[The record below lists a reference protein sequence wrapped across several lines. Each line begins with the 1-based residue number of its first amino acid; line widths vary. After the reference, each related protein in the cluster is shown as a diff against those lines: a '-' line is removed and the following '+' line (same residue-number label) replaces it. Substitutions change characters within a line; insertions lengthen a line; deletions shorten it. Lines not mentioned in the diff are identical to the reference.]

1 MINVFQPSLGAEELA
16 AVAEV
21 FDSSWVGKG
30 PKVAEFEAAFAA
42 RLGVAGTRL
51 LSVDTCTEA
60 TFLAVRLAGLGAG
73 CDVVM
78 PTIAFVSAA
87 NAVAAHGARP
97 VFCDVDPHT
106 LNPTAEH
113 VEAALTPAT
122 KAVLVLHYGGHPGE
136 IDRIA
141 DLCAER
147 RVVLIEDA
155 ANAVASAIG
164 ERACGTFGDFGV
176 WSFDHG
182 KIAVAGDGGM
192 LYARDPDL
200 VERARKLAYLGLE
213 QASGF
218 AQAAGQ
224 TATRWWDITVSS
236 FSRRSVMNDIL
247 AAIGCVQL
255 RRLDGF
261 LRRRAEIVAH
271 YDRALAG
278 IPALGLPPALPPGHR
293 GSHYFYWVQMP
304 AGIRDEV
311 ARDLYDR
318 GIYTTMRY
326 PLLHRV
332 RAYGSDAR
340 LPGAESAA
348 ARTLN
353 LPLHQGLSDG
363 DVEAVVAGVRAAVTA
378 RVPAL
383 PVEVP

>member
-1 MINVFQPSLGAEELA
+1 MINVFQPSLGAEELE

-21 FDSSWVGKG
+21 FAGSWVGKG
-30 PKVAEFEAAFAA
+30 PKVAEFEATFAA
-42 RLGVAGTRL
+42 RIGVDGSHL

-60 TFLAVRLAGLGAG
+60 TFMAVQLAGLGPG

-78 PTIAFVSAA
+78 PTVAFVSAA
-87 NAVAAHGARP
+87 NAIAAHGARP
-97 VFCDVDPHT
+97 VFCDVDPRT

-122 KAVLVLHYGGHPGE
+122 KAVLVLHYGGHPGQ

-147 RVVLIEDA
+147 GVLLIEDA

-164 ERACGTFGDFGV
+164 DRACGTFGDFGV

-182 KIAVAGDGGM
+182 KIAVAVDGGM
-192 LYARDPDL
+192 LYARDPEL
-200 VERARKLAYLGLE
+200 AERGRKLAYLGLE
-213 QASGF
+213 QTSGYAR
-218 AQAAGQ
+218 AQQ
-224 TATRWWDITVSS
+224 SATRWWDITVSS
-236 FSRRSVMNDIL
+236 FSRRSVMNDVL

-271 YDRALAG
+271 YDFALAG
-278 IPALGLPPALPPGHR
+278 VPGLVLPPALPSGHR
-293 GSHYFYWVQMP
+293 GSHYFYWVQLP

-311 ARDLYDR
+311 ARDLYER
-318 GIYTTMRY
+318 GIYTTLRY
-326 PLLHRV
+326 PLLHQV

-348 ARTLN
+348 ASTLC

-363 DVEAVVAGVRAAVTA
+363 DVEEVVAGVRAAVTT
-378 RVPAL
+378 RVSAL
-383 PVEVP
+383 PVGVP

>member
-21 FDSSWVGKG
+21 FAGSWVGKG
-30 PKVAEFEAAFAA
+30 PKVAEFETAFAA
-42 RLGVAGTRL
+42 RLGVDGTRL
-51 LSVDTCTEA
+51 LSVDNCTEA
-60 TFLAVRLAGLGAG
+60 TFLAVQLAGLGPG

-78 PTIAFVSAA
+78 PTVAFVSAA

-97 VFCDVDPHT
+97 VFCDVDPRT

-122 KAVLVLHYGGHPGE
+122 KAVLVLHYGGHPGQ

-147 RVVLIEDA
+147 GVVLIEDA
-155 ANAVASAIG
+155 ANAVASTIG
-164 ERACGTFGDFGV
+164 GRACGTFGDFGV

-182 KIAVAGDGGM
+182 KIAVAVDGGM

-200 VERARKLAYLGLE
+200 AERGRKLAYLGLE
-213 QASGF
+213 QTSGYAR
-218 AQAAGQ
+218 AQQ
-224 TATRWWDITVSS
+224 SATRWWDITVSS
-236 FSRRSVMNDIL
+236 FSRRSVMNDVL

-261 LRRRAEIVAH
+261 LRRRAEIVAQ

-278 IPALGLPPALPPGHR
+278 VPGLVLPPALPPGHR
-293 GSHYFYWVQMP
+293 GSHYFYWVQLP

-311 ARDLYDR
+311 AHDLYER
-318 GIYTTMRY
+318 GIYTTLRY
-326 PLLHRV
+326 PLLHQV

-348 ARTLN
+348 ARTLC

-363 DVEAVVAGVRAAVTA
+363 DVEAVVAGVWAAVTT
-378 RVPAL
+378 RVSAL
-383 PVEVP
+383 PVGVP